1 METGFTCLM
10 YHRLGAAPKGTTV
23 PGHYVGAHTFE
34 RQLRLLQKLKRPV
47 VTLDAAL
54 QTLDQP
60 QRDRPVLITFDDGYR
75 SFSELGLPLLRR
87 YRVSALVF
95 LVTGL
100 IGKTSEWDEREGD
113 VTEQLMDREEILA
126 AMSEGAEFGA
136 HSHTHPRLCESKPD
150 SLQQEVAA
158 SLEGLREFRDEAPL
172 SFCYPYGGYNGEVQ
186 AAVREA
192 GFDCAF
198 ATTKGKNDTNTD
210 RFALHRINV
219 RRDTGT
225 VGLLFKLMRER
236 TKK

>member
-10 YHRLGAAPKGTTV
+10 YHRLGSAPEGTIL
-23 PGHYVGAHTFE
+23 PGHYVEVHTFE

-47 VTLDAAL
+47 VTLGAAL
-54 QTLDQP
+54 QTLEDP
-60 QRDRPVLITFDDGYR
+60 QCVRPVLITFDDGYR
-75 SFSELGLPLLRR
+75 SFSELGLPILRR
-87 YRVSALVF
+87 YQMSALVF

-113 VTEQLMDREEILA
+113 VTEQLMNREQILA
-126 AMSEGAEFGA
+126 TMSEGAEFGA
-136 HSHTHPRLCESKPD
+136 HSHTHPRLWDIEPD
-150 SLQQEVAA
+150 AMQQEIAA
-158 SLEGLREFRDEAPL
+158 SLEGLRELRVEAPL

-186 AAVREA
+186 AAVRET

-198 ATTKGKNDTNTD
+198 ATSKGRNDSNTD

-219 RRDTGT
+219 RRDTGAM
-225 VGLLFKLMRER
+225 GLMFKLMRER